1 MNKNI
6 LFNTT
11 SKTNGHGSYRKDGK
25 KLLGTLALAG
35 AVAVAGVGSVVS
47 ADETA
52 PAQSAPASQ
61 VSPQTVGQA
70 NTQPVAV
77 DNTTVETAAI
87 NAQNAGVEV
96 TQEPAKDMGVAQND
110 QDLANKQAEIAA
122 DQANQVQSLQEAQKQ
137 ATETNQAYQEAKQ
150 AVETTNEQA
159 DQMAK
164 DHRDYVAEVKTE
176 PVDQGK
182 TPEAYHKVAD
192 KADEIQKQN
201 QSKVDSLNKQLAA
214 YLNSTD
220 FKANMTSTT
229 QDVDDLEFG
238 DSFMKA
244 TVDSQTGAFSL
255 THDMNDNGNT
265 PEKGLGNLGTGVLTG
280 KLNWHSESNGDG
292 TQNITLDSVRFD
304 KYVYTNLR
312 PSIAVNNDARLVIT
326 DPNKMVVGADGKEH
340 AAVIYDSGIYN
351 VNNNLDQAINQTI
364 AVNKTFKV
372 GPKDQTALFQAFNV
386 DDDWVHDTHGQI
398 YVQFETDNKEPG
410 KITLVKLTDPAE
422 PEVRASYHTYQLA
435 MATPAPQPGQATP
448 TPQKTPAQP
457 AKAAVL
463 PQTGDQDSVG
473 AVALGAIFVGMS
485 ALGAARFKLKTKET
499 D

>member
-150 AVETTNEQA
+150 AVDTTNQQA
-159 DQMAK
+159 DQLAK
-164 DHRDYVAEVKTE
+164 DNQKYVAEVKTE
-176 PVDQGK
+176 AVDQGK

-192 KADEIQKQN
+192 KAQDVQKQN
-201 QSKVDSLNKQLAA
+201 QSAVDNLNKQLTD
-214 YLNSTD
+214 YLNSTA
-220 FKANMTSTT
+220 FKASMQETT
-229 QDVDDLEFG
+229 QNVDSLKYGNSE
-238 DSFMKA
+238 MHA
-244 TVDSQTGAFSL
+244 TVNSETGAFQL
-255 THDMNDNGNT
+255 THDMNDGDNDR
-265 PEKGLGNLGTGVLTG
+265 LGNLGTGVLDG
-280 KLNWHSESNGDG
+280 KLNWHSTSNHDG
-292 TQNITLDSVRFD
+292 SQSITIDSVD
-304 KYVYTNLR
+304 LGKYVYTNHR
-312 PSIAVNNDARLVIT
+312 PSTAVNKNAE
-326 DPNKMVVGADGKEH
+326 MVVKDLDGN
-340 AAVIYDSGIYN
+340 IIWRSGIYN
-351 VNNNLDQAINQTI
+351 VDNNLSQDINKNSAIN
-364 AVNKTFKV
+364 KTVTVAGNGTKSDLLEV
-372 GPKDQTALFQAFNV
+372 LKV
-386 DDDWVHDTHGQI
+386 DDNWIINTHGQVQ
-398 YVQFETDNKEPG
+398 VQFQTDNKQPD
-410 KITLVKLTDPAE
+410 KITLVKLSNPAE
-422 PEVRASYHTYQLA
+422 PEPVKANYHTYQLA
-435 MATPAPQPGQATP
+435 VKTPAPQPGQATP
-448 TPQKTPAQP
+448 APQKAPAQP
-457 AKAAVL
+457 VKAAAL
-463 PQTGDQDSVG
+463 PQTGDKSSVG
-473 AVALGAIFVGMS
+473 AMTLGAIFVGVS
-485 ALGAARFKLKTKET
+485 AMGAARFKLKTKET
-499 D
+499 ETND